1 MIFSENRAHLSGS
14 CSIKPETDLMRCL
27 IIGVDGSFG
36 GALSRSLQSL
46 GHEVIA
52 TTRRRERA
60 GGHLFLDLA
69 APLPLPLPPQVDV
82 AIICAAMARL
92 DDCRRYPEL
101 AHRVNVAAPLDLAR
115 TLTRAGAR
123 VILLSTSSVFGCLVP
138 HVEENA
144 SPAPRSVYAR
154 FKAEAETRLLELGS
168 RIAVLRLTKVVKP
181 NSGLLSDWIR
191 HLGDGRPV
199 RAFDDSRFCPLTVAH
214 VVDAI
219 AAVIQDG
226 QGGVYH
232 LSGAADVSYAE
243 AVKFFAQRIGVATE
257 LVEPVH
263 GVDSGLPYE
272 ELTPFTSLATS
283 RLSRLNGFV
292 PPEAFEILQDVYA
305 PEIAAARIA
314 LATHQGSV

>member
-1 MIFSENRAHLSGS
+1 
-14 CSIKPETDLMRCL
+14 MRCL

-46 GHEVIA
+46 GHEVVA
-52 TTRRRERA
+52 TTRRRDHVGE
-60 GGHLFLDLA
+60 HLFLDLA
-69 APLPLPLPPQVDV
+69 APLPVLPQVDV

-92 DDCRRYPEL
+92 DDCRRHPEL
-101 AHRVNVAAPLDLAR
+101 AHRVNVAAPFELAR

-123 VILLSTSSVFGCLVP
+123 VILLSTSSVSGCLVP

-144 SPAPRSVYAR
+144 SPAPRGAYAR
-154 FKAEAETRLLELGS
+154 LKAEAEARLLELGS
-168 RIAVLRLTKVVKP
+168 RISVLRLTKVVKP
-181 NSGLLSDWIR
+181 NSGLLSEWIR
-191 HLGDGRPV
+191 HLGDGKPV
-199 RAFDDSRFCPLTVAH
+199 RAFDDSRFCPLTAAH

-226 QGGVYH
+226 RGGVYH
-232 LSGAADVSYAE
+232 LSGAADVSYVE
-243 AVKFFAQRIGVATE
+243 AVKFFAQRIGVATD

-292 PPEAFEILQDVYA
+292 PPDALEVLQDVYA

-314 LATHQGSV
+314 LAAHQGSV

>member
-1 MIFSENRAHLSGS
+1 
-14 CSIKPETDLMRCL
+14 MRCL

-46 GHEVIA
+46 GHEVVA
-52 TTRRRERA
+52 TTRRGDRA
-60 GGHLFLDLA
+60 GEHLFLDLA
-69 APLPLPLPPQVDV
+69 APLPLPLLPQVDV
-82 AIICAAMARL
+82 AVICAAMARL

-101 AHRVNVAAPLDLAR
+101 AHQVNVAAPLELAR
-115 TLTRAGAR
+115 TLTQAGTR
-123 VILLSTSSVFGCLVP
+123 VILLSTSSVLGCLAP

-144 SPAPRSVYAR
+144 GSAPRSAYAR
-154 FKAEAETRLLELGS
+154 LKAEAEARLLELGS
-168 RIAVLRLTKVVKP
+168 QITVLRLTKVIKP
-181 NSGLLSDWIR
+181 NSGLLSEWIR

-219 AAVIQDG
+219 AVVIEGG

-243 AVKFFAQRIGVATE
+243 AAKFFAERVGVADD
-257 LVEPVH
+257 LVEPVN

-272 ELTPFTSLATS
+272 ELTPFTSLATG

-292 PPEAFEILQDVYA
+292 PPDAFEVLEEVYGA
-305 PEIAAARIA
+305 EIVAARTA
-314 LATHQGSV
+314 LAAHQGSV